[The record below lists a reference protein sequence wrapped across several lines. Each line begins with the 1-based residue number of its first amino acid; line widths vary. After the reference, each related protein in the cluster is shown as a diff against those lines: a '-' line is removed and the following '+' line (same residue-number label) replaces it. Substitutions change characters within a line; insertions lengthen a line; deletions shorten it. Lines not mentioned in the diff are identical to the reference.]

1 VLITSRSPH
10 VSAPQF
16 SKPPAL
22 FLRLIHNL
30 YSVIIGVLCCDE
42 AMKVPLLFLA
52 ICFFSVAAYAQS
64 SSPSPVASPNSIS
77 LKDYREILENERK
90 LLNDES
96 EKYYNRIDSLINR
109 TTWAI
114 GAIGVFA
121 VAVMG
126 FLIGKTRKELQELVK
141 EQVKLQTAAFI
152 ETEMTSLRSSVE
164 SEAATLRTSIQ
175 EIQAE
180 VNSLRAF
187 QNQLIVWVFAGTEMD
202 AQPEMDALRQTGL
215 SNISV
220 LTPGEEEG
228 FELGEPDLVILSF
241 DGTDEGRRRL
251 QIIVAALR
259 EKSPPVSLLI
269 YTYNPNM
276 EVRLQEA
283 DWAILEGFRWFLPV
297 NFPTTLISQ
306 AQTLVRTNRA
316 DIN

>member
-1 VLITSRSPH
+1 MR
-10 VSAPQF
+10 
-16 SKPPAL
+16 
-22 FLRLIHNL
+22 
-30 YSVIIGVLCCDE
+30 
-42 AMKVPLLFLA
+42 VPLLLLLAFCCLA
-52 ICFFSVAAYAQS
+52 IAVYAQS
-64 SSPSPVASPNSIS
+64 PSPSPQIKPESIS
-77 LKDYREILENERK
+77 LREYRDILENERK
-90 LLNDES
+90 LLNEES
-96 EKYYNRIDSLINR
+96 EKYYARIDSLINR

-114 GAIGVFA
+114 GVIGVFA

-141 EQVKLQTAAFI
+141 EQVKLQTSAFI
-152 ETEMTSLRSSVE
+152 ETEMALVRKSVE
-164 SEAATLRTSIQ
+164 AEAATVRASIQ

-202 AQPEMDALRQTGL
+202 AQPEMDALRQIGL
-215 SNISV
+215 SNISI
-220 LTPGEEEG
+220 LTPGEDED
-228 FELGEPDLVILSF
+228 FDLGEPDLVILSF

-269 YTYNPNM
+269 YTYNPDR
-276 EVRLQEA
+276 EVRLQQA

-306 AQTLVRTNRA
+306 ARALVRTNQA
-316 DIN
+316 DLN

>member
-1 VLITSRSPH
+1 MRFPLI
-10 VSAPQF
+10 
-16 SKPPAL
+16 
-22 FLRLIHNL
+22 
-30 YSVIIGVLCCDE
+30 
-42 AMKVPLLFLA
+42 FLA
-52 ICFFSVAAYAQS
+52 ICLLGGAAYAQTA
-64 SSPSPVASPNSIS
+64 SPSPETSPTSIS

-96 EKYYNRIDSLINR
+96 EKYYARIDSLINR

-114 GAIGVFA
+114 GVIGVFA

-152 ETEMTSLRSSVE
+152 ETEMVLVRRSVE
-164 SEAATLRTSIQ
+164 TEVATLRTSIQ
-175 EIQAE
+175 ELQAE

-187 QNQLIVWVFAGTEMD
+187 QNQLIVWVFAGAEMD

-215 SNISV
+215 NNISV
-220 LTPGEEEG
+220 ITPGENEG
-228 FELGEPDLVILSF
+228 FDLGEPDLVILSF

-259 EKSPPVSLLI
+259 DKAPPVSLLI
-269 YTYNPNM
+269 YTYNPDR
-276 EVRLQEA
+276 EIRLQPA
-283 DWAILEGFRWFLPV
+283 DWQILEGFRWFLPV

-306 AQTLVRTNRA
+306 TQTLIRTNRPPDA
-316 DIN
+316 N